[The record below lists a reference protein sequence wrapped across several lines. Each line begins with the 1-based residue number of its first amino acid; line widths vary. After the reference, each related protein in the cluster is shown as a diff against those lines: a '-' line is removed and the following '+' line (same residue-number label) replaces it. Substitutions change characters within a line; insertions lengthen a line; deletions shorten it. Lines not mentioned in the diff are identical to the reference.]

1 MAGGTFIKHDK
12 RRPGAYINVKAP
24 NRKGG
29 VTGSRGVVFFVGGNV
44 LGWGPNGIIT
54 LSPDSDFK
62 QLLGV
67 DLDADLFGVTSE
79 ATADGAVVKI
89 DEKKKGVLTALHETL
104 KGALKVLYYNI
115 NVGKTAEFKDDKL
128 PWDFKALYPGETGN
142 QITVGVSPNPAK
154 AGTVIVTTYFGTEA
168 VNKQTVKTASQL
180 KGTEYTAVSVTDAA
194 KADDGKALITGL
206 TNGITS
212 PLAGGTTDTTSEVD
226 ADALINT
233 LETQQFAILTAAGY
247 ADDAPIHALLAN
259 TVKRLREE
267 AGQKVQVVVPDTA
280 GSDYDYEG
288 VIVVANGVVLSD
300 GTQLSA
306 TEAAGYI
313 AGVESAVPLNQ
324 SLTYAVYPSASDV
337 IGRLNNEDTI
347 LALNDGKLL
356 FTPRNDGSV
365 VIEQDINSF
374 HNFTQDKR
382 SDLAKNRVI
391 RVLDDIAQNTKDT
404 FETAFIG
411 KITNNGAGRD
421 LFKSNRVEY
430 LNGLV
435 TSGAL
440 GAFDAADISVD
451 PGEDLDTV
459 VVNLAVT
466 PADAMEK
473 LYMTVTV

>member
-44 LGWGPNGIIT
+44 LGWGPNGVIKMT
-54 LSPDSDFK
+54 PDSDFK
-62 QLLGV
+62 KLLGV
-67 DLDADLFGVTSE
+67 DLDNGTLALTTT
-79 ATADGAVVKI
+79 ATADGANVQV
-89 DEKKKGVLTALHETL
+89 DAKKESVLTALREVF
-104 KGALKVLYYNI
+104 KSALQVLYYNI
-115 NVGKTAEFKDDKL
+115 NTGKSAEFADVKL
-128 PWDFKALYPGETGN
+128 PWKFAALYPGTTGN
-142 QITVGVSPNPAK
+142 RLTIGVAPNPAK
-154 AGTVIVTTYFGTEA
+154 AGTVIVSTYFDTEL
-168 VNKQTVKTASQL
+168 VNKQTIKTASQL
-180 KGTEYTAVSVTDAA
+180 KDSEYVRVAVTDAA
-194 KADDGKALITGL
+194 KADDGAALLAGL
-206 TNGITS
+206 STGITS

-226 ADALINT
+226 TDALINT
-233 LETQQFAILTAAGY
+233 LETHQFAILTAAGY

-267 AGQKVQVVVPDTA
+267 AGQKVQAVVPDTA